1 MKVEKIIKNEE
12 GIVQGVIALDLETH
26 KKHHIQSKV
35 VINATGV
42 FADAVIKMDD
52 PSAKEMIQPSQGTHI
67 VLDPSFLPDKYA
79 IMVPHTKDGRVLF
92 AVPWLN
98 KVIVGTTDTIVE
110 KPLLEPHFQLDE
122 VEFILETASQYL
134 TKKPTKKD
142 ILSIFSG
149 LRPLAKPEGNKQT
162 TKEISRHH
170 KVMISTSGLITVIG
184 GKWTTYRKMAEDTV
198 DQAMLIGQLKA
209 SPCTTHNLPIF
220 GYDESLN
227 LTEDPLA
234 VYGIEKQ
241 ALLDLEDEIPVYGEL
256 ISESLPLKASQV
268 IWAVRHEMAR
278 TLEDMLAR
286 RVRGLFL
293 DVNESLRIAPQV
305 AQIMA
310 SELNESPDWIINQL
324 TEFKAIARHYQLI
337 EH

>member
-1 MKVEKIIKNEE
+1 
-12 GIVQGVIALDLETH
+12 
-26 KKHHIQSKV
+26 
-35 VINATGV
+35 
-42 FADAVIKMDD
+42 
-52 PSAKEMIQPSQGTHI
+52 
-67 VLDPSFLPDKYA
+67 
-79 IMVPHTKDGRVLF
+79 
-92 AVPWLN
+92 
-98 KVIVGTTDTIVE
+98 
-110 KPLLEPHFQLDE
+110 
-122 VEFILETASQYL
+122 
-134 TKKPTKKD
+134 
-142 ILSIFSG
+142 
-149 LRPLAKPEGNKQT
+149 
-162 TKEISRHH
+162 
-170 KVMISTSGLITVIG
+170 MISTSGLITVIG

-198 DQAMLIGQLKA
+198 DQAMLIGQLKV

-227 LTEDPLA
+227 LTEDTLA

-241 ALLDLEDEIPVYGEL
+241 ALLDLEDEIPVYGGL

-310 SELNESPDWIINQL
+310 SELNESTDWIVNQL
-324 TEFKAIARHYQLI
+324 TEFKAIAKHYQLI